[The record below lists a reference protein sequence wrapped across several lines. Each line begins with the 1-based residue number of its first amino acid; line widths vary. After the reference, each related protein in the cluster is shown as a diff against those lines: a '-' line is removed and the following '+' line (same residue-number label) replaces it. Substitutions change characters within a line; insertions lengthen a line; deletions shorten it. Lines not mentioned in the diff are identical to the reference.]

1 MISYKKTM
9 CFLLYLSFGLFSNP
23 VLSFTC
29 KVASTGQIVGDGAA
43 NIRVNL
49 TPRVEV
55 NQNLVVD
62 LSQQILCKNDSYGG
76 PRDPIDVD
84 HVNLVSGTTFGGAL
98 NNFDGSLL
106 WYNSYYPIPLYYDTK
121 VINIKDRNF
130 IPLNLRLYLKS
141 IGAAGGKQINKG
153 DLIAKIEM
161 YKIADW
167 DGGHP
172 RFFTWNI
179 YALNDVIMPTGGC
192 DLSSRNVTINLPE
205 YPGNA
210 QPIPLS
216 IFCPRQQNIS
226 YYLTGSTSDVN
237 NTVFTNISSNSPA
250 KGVGIKISNNNGVIP
265 ANTPVKLGN
274 VTNNSVSL
282 RLSASY
288 GETGE
293 RVRAGNV
300 KSVIGVTFVYE

>member
-1 MISYKKTM
+1 MVIYKKTM
-9 CFLLYLSFGLFSNP
+9 SFLLCLSFGLFSNP

-43 NIRVNL
+43 NIYVNL
-49 TPRVEV
+49 KPRVEV
-55 NQNLVVD
+55 NQNLIVD
-62 LSQQILCKNDSYGG
+62 LSQQIYCKNDSGGG
-76 PRDPIDVD
+76 PGDPIDVD
-84 HVNLVSGTTFGGAL
+84 HINLVRGTTFGGAL

-106 WYNSYYPIPLYYDTK
+106 WYNNYYPIPLYSDTK
-121 VINIKDRNF
+121 VIDIRDRNF
-130 IPLNLRLYLKS
+130 IPLNFRLYLRS
-141 IGAAGGKQINKG
+141 IGAAGGKQINSG

-167 DGGHP
+167 GGGHP

-179 YALNDVIMPTGGC
+179 YALNDVVMPTGGC
-192 DLSSRNVTINLPE
+192 DLSNRNVTINLPE

-216 IFCPRQQNIS
+216 IFCPKQQNIS
-226 YYLTGSTSDVN
+226 YYLTGATSDPN
-237 NTVFTNISSNSPA
+237 NTVFTNVASNSPA

-265 ANTPVKLGN
+265 ANSSIKLGI
-274 VTNNSVSL
+274 VTGNSVSL
-282 RLSASY
+282 GLSASY

-293 RVRAGNV
+293 RIRAGNV